1 MAKTRTAA
9 TGAPSAA
16 EQEVRLPRMQSGPQP
31 QHLLITLLGDYWY
44 DRGEHL
50 PSAALVALLGEFGIS
65 RVAGRAALSRLARR
79 GLLESSK
86 EGRRTYYGLTE
97 RAAGVLSEGGQRI
110 MSFGTTTRAW
120 DGRWR
125 IAVFSVPEDQRDIRH
140 VARTR
145 LRWLGFAPLY
155 DGVWISP
162 RDASDAAARTLAELG
177 VPSYTVFTARVVPD
191 VPQGVVPLDA
201 WDLDDLRGRYES
213 FVTERAELLG
223 RTREG
228 TVSAAEA
235 LPARTAVM
243 DTWRQFPNLD
253 PELPAELLPDDWP
266 RGRARAVFAELYD
279 SLGPLAEVRVRQ
291 LVAAASPELARL
303 VGHHTTGSQLGVT

>member
-1 MAKTRTAA
+1 
-9 TGAPSAA
+9 
-16 EQEVRLPRMQSGPQP
+16 
-31 QHLLITLLGDYWY
+31 
-44 DRGEHL
+44 
-50 PSAALVALLGEFGIS
+50 
-65 RVAGRAALSRLARR
+65 
-79 GLLESSK
+79 
-86 EGRRTYYGLTE
+86 
-97 RAAGVLSEGGQRI
+97 
-110 MSFGTTTRAW
+110 
-120 DGRWR
+120 
-125 IAVFSVPEDQRDIRH
+125 

-303 VGHHTTGSQLGVT
+303 VGHHTTASQLGVT